1 MPSELL
7 RPAPVDQVKR
17 IEMQNKAEAA
27 ERQKPEWLEKQL
39 QSVQLDTGNIQEE
52 DQNGKKLQESIKNL
66 QSIPKRREEFSRL
79 I

>member
-1 MPSELL
+1 M
-7 RPAPVDQVKR
+7 DQVKR